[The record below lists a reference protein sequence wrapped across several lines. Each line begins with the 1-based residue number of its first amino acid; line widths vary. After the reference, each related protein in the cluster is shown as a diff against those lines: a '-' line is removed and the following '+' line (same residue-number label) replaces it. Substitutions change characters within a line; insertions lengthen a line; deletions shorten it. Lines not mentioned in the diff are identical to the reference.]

1 MKNKV
6 QIYGVVGLLV
16 GGAIA
21 AAGIIPLLLLGGEDN
36 QEEIQLAIGKLTGE
50 ARKSFMR

>member
-21 AAGIIPLLLLGGEDN
+21 AAGITQAMKMGHQDICTLTLMQGITWLAMTRTLG
-36 QEEIQLAIGKLTGE
+36 IT
-50 ARKSFMR
+50 